1 MNRILHIFEYVKRC
15 YNSRWNASCVP
26 YVMATHTITRLES
39 EQCKLYSQ
47 FDSLANLSSKVRL
60 VTQRQQY

>member
-39 EQCKLYSQ
+39 EQCKLYS
-47 FDSLANLSSKVRL
+47 
-60 VTQRQQY
+60 